1 MKKRMFAV
9 MMAAVMMIG
18 TAAAQ
23 PQRPEGEKREKP
35 TAEQMAKFRT
45 ERMAK
50 ELDLN
55 KEQQQQIYD
64 MTLTRINAAQ
74 KKSQSDR
81 AAMAAERKSADEK
94 MQKILTPDQ
103 YKKWGEMQKKQA
115 DMGRAKGQR
124 GGWHGKGPKGPDAQ
138 KAHAPG
144 HHGKGKKHDGKC
156 CKDGK
161 GKCCKNGKAAAKAE
175 KK

>member
-23 PQRPEGEKREKP
+23 PQRPQGEKREKP
-35 TAEQMAKFRT
+35 TSEQMAKMRS

-50 ELDLN
+50 ELDLT

-64 MTLTRINAAQ
+64 MTITRINEAQ
-74 KKSQSDR
+74 KKADKDR
-81 AAMAAERKSADEK
+81 AAMAAERKSANEQ
-94 MQKILTPDQ
+94 MQKILTPEQ
-103 YKKWGEMQKKQA
+103 YQKWSEMQKKQA

-124 GGWHGKGPKGPDAQ
+124 GGWHGKGPKSPDAQ
-138 KAHAPG
+138 KGPAPKQ
-144 HHGKGKKHDGKC
+144 HGKKKY
-156 CKDGK
+156 DGK
-161 GKCCKNGKAAAKAE
+161 GNKSAKKE
-175 KK
+175 